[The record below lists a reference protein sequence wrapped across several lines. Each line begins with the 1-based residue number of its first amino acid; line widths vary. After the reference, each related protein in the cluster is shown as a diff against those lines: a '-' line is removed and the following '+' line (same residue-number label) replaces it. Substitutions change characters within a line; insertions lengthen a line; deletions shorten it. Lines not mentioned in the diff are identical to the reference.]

1 MNDTF
6 KWRPI
11 VDDEFGLENLPSQ
24 SDNYLV
30 STVYGENGNLKTNS
44 YTCYYDVG
52 SKTWETIEGDCVVA
66 WAPVPKPYNGTI
78 NLANIKF

>member
-6 KWRPI
+6 KWRPV
-11 VDDEFGLENLPSQ
+11 VDEDGLENLPKQ

-30 STVYGENGNLKTNS
+30 SAVYGENGKIQTNS
-44 YTCYYDVG
+44 YTCYYDAT
-52 SKTWETIEGDCVVA
+52 SKTWEAIDSDWVVA
-66 WAPVPKPYNGTI
+66 WAPIPKPYSGSI

>member
-1 MNDTF
+1 MKDVF
-6 KWRPI
+6 VWRPV
-11 VDDEFGLENLPSQ
+11 VDNEFGIENLPLQ

-30 STVYGENGNLKTNS
+30 STIYGENGNLKTNS
-44 YTCYYDVG
+44 YTCYYDAG

-66 WAPVPKPYNGTI
+66 WAPIPKPYNGII